1 MLDFEA
7 ALAQAEAEVGVIPAE
22 AVSPIVDCCRAGL
35 FDFQA
40 LGLAAVNA
48 GNLAIPMVKALTAL
62 VKVKDGRASGYV
74 HWGAT
79 SQDAIDTGM
88 VLQLRPFLYA
98 LDGDLTDLCKS
109 LALLVESHRDT
120 PMVGRTWLQQALP
133 ITFGLKAAG
142 WLDAAER
149 ARARL
154 RALQPVVLT
163 LQFGGA
169 AGTLA
174 ALGDQGLRV
183 AAALAARLDLAL
195 PALPWHGH
203 RDRIAEAGAA
213 LGLLIGT
220 LGKIASDITLCMQT
234 EIGELLE
241 PAGEGRGG
249 SSTMP
254 HKRNPVAAAAV
265 LAAAARA
272 PGLVATLLSAMPQQH
287 ERGLGNWHAEWTALP
302 ELCRLAGGALHRT
315 LDTVKGLEVHGERM
329 AENLERTQGLI
340 LAEAVQMALGARL
353 GRGAAHDL
361 LDAACRRAVR
371 EKRHLREILQ
381 ATPEVTAVL
390 SVAEIDRL
398 LDPRGYLGV
407 TQDLI
412 DRALRN
418 RS

>member
-7 ALAQAEAEVGVIPAE
+7 ALARAEAELGVIPAE
-22 AVSPIVDCCRAGL
+22 AVSPITDCCRAEL

-88 VLQLRPFLYA
+88 VLQLRGFLFA
-98 LDGDLTDLCKS
+98 LDTDLGALCKS

-142 WLDAAER
+142 WLDAVER
-149 ARARL
+149 SRARL

-195 PALPWHGH
+195 PALPWHSH
-203 RDRIAEAGAA
+203 RDRVAETGAF

-265 LAAAARA
+265 LGAATRA

-287 ERGLGNWHAEWTALP
+287 ERGLGNWHAEWTVLP
-302 ELCRLAGGALHRT
+302 ELCRLAGGAVRWT

-329 AENLERTQGLI
+329 AENLEKTGGLI
-340 LAEAVQMALGARL
+340 LAEAVQMAIGARL
-353 GRGAAHDL
+353 GRGPAHEI
-361 LDAACRRAVR
+361 LDAACRRAVQ
-371 EKRHLREILQ
+371 EKRHLRDILQ
-381 ATPEVTAVL
+381 STPAVTAVL
-390 SVAEIDRL
+390 STAEINRL

-407 TQDLI
+407 TQDFI

>member
-7 ALAQAEAEVGVIPAE
+7 ALARAEAETGVVPPE
-22 AVSPIVDCCRAGL
+22 AVQPIVDCCRAEL

-40 LGLAAVNA
+40 LGEAAVDS

-79 SQDAIDTGM
+79 SQDAIDTGL
-88 VLQLRPFLYA
+88 VLQLRPFLQA
-98 LDGDLTDLCKS
+98 LDHDLGLLCKALES
-109 LALLVESHRDT
+109 LVKNHRDT
-120 PMVGRTWLQQALP
+120 VMVGRTWLQQALP
-133 ITFGLKAAG
+133 VTFGLKAAG
-142 WLDAAER
+142 WLDAADR
-149 ARARL
+149 ARDRL
-154 RALQPVVLT
+154 RSLQAVVLT

-195 PALPWHGH
+195 PALPWHSQ
-203 RDRIAEAGAA
+203 RDRIAETGAA

-220 LGKIASDITLCMQT
+220 LGKIASDVTLCMQT

-241 PAGEGRGG
+241 PAGKGRGG

-272 PGLVATLLSAMPQQH
+272 PGLVATLLAAMPQQH

-302 ELCRLAGGALHRT
+302 DLCRLAGGALART
-315 LDTVKGLEVHGERM
+315 LDTVRGLEVHGDRM

-353 GRGAAHDL
+353 GRGPAHDL
-361 LDAACRRAVR
+361 LETASRQALR
-371 EKRHLREILQ
+371 EGRHLRDVLRDI
-381 ATPEVTAVL
+381 PAVAAAL
-390 SVAEIDRL
+390 SAEDIDRL
-398 LDPRGYLGV
+398 LDPKGYLGV
-407 TQDLI
+407 TQDFI
-412 DRALRN
+412 DRVLQR